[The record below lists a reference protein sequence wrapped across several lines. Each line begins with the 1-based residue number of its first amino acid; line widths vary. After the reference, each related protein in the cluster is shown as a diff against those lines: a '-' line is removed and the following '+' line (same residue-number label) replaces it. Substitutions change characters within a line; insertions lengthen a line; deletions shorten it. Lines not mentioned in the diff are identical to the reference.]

1 MAGNRLPL
9 LLSLKNVAPLG
20 QNWIQKSRVLPESV
34 FLTSSGGPGTASP
47 RPPPPLGPRVRTTA
61 GEVFWAASLL
71 PPFEAKTDPSC
82 SCGVSLQLPPQEEQI
97 I

>member
-1 MAGNRLPL
+1 MHRL
-9 LLSLKNVAPLG
+9 
-20 QNWIQKSRVLPESV
+20 
-34 FLTSSGGPGTASP
+34 
-47 RPPPPLGPRVRTTA
+47 PPPPIGPRVRTTA

-71 PPFEAKTDPSC
+71 PPFEAKTDQSC